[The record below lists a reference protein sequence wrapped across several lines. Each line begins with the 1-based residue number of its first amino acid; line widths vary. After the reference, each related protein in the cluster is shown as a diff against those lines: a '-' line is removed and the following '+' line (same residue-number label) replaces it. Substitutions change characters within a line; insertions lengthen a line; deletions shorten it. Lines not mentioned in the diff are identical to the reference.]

1 MKSIIEFGA
10 IFVVGILNHMIGAF
24 FYSKRADFQKSFT
37 ATENL
42 LRYWVGAI
50 SGILV
55 VLLVALNQPN
65 GLASIGIITNV
76 NAMNEKNP
84 VFIGIISISFYI
96 IILAGIQRLVNYFR
110 KIPPENKIDLS
121 NPAVSGLFQYQSK
134 LERLAYLTVLPFI
147 VISEDLIYRGY
158 LVLMLGNRTDTY
170 LPWIFLSVVLS
181 VIIHLYQGRKVS
193 YLLFQATA
201 ALLFISLTL
210 WTGNIFTPIIAHLY
224 YDILWTL
231 GVWKKENNI
240 TTQTVIH
247 SKGKSFAY
255 TVFIA
260 ANLLLLLVSLM
271 AVSYVG

>member
-10 IFVVGILNHMIGAF
+10 IFAVGILNHMIGAF
-24 FYSKRADFQKSFT
+24 FYSKRSDFQKSFT
-37 ATENL
+37 TTENL
-42 LRYWVGAI
+42 LRNWVGSI

-55 VLLVALNQPN
+55 VLLVALNQPK
-65 GLASIGIITNV
+65 GLASVGIITNG
-76 NAMNEKNP
+76 NTNDKNP
-84 VFIGIISISFYI
+84 VFIGIMAISFYI

-110 KIPPENKIDLS
+110 KITPENKIDLS
-121 NPAVSGLFQYQSK
+121 NPAVIGLYQYRNKQEK
-134 LERLAYLTVLPFI
+134 LAYLTVLPFI

-158 LVLMLGNRTDTY
+158 LVLMLGSKTHTN

-181 VIIHLYQGRKVS
+181 VIIHLYQGRKAS

-201 ALLFISLTL
+201 ALLFIGLTI

-231 GVWKKENNI
+231 GVWKKENNATI
-240 TTQTVIH
+240 QPVIH

-260 ANLLLLLVSLM
+260 ANLLLLLVSLL
-271 AVSYVG
+271 AVTHVG